1 MEEMTIGEVAEL
13 AGVEPS
19 TLRYYES
26 IGILPPPKRVS
37 GQRRYTSDVL
47 LRMAF
52 IGVAKEA
59 GFTMSDVGALLH
71 GFSEDTAPSERWKAL
86 ARRKLPKVEA
96 LIARAY
102 GMKRLLEEGLECECL
117 RLDECVLFVD
127 QPDGEKA

>member
-1 MEEMTIGEVAEL
+1 
-13 AGVEPS
+13 
-19 TLRYYES
+19 
-26 IGILPPPKRVS
+26 
-37 GQRRYTSDVL
+37 
-47 LRMAF
+47 MAF

-59 GFTMSDVGALLH
+59 GFTMSDVGALLHGFSEH